1 MANFDLMRQLA
12 RTKGGKIFLLVMD
25 GLGGLPMTPN
35 GLTELETAK
44 TPNMDRLA
52 KEGSLG
58 ATIPVR
64 RGITPGSGPAHLGL
78 FGYDP
83 VEYQIGRG
91 ILSALGVG
99 LDVKTGDVAA
109 RGNFC
114 TVDENGIVTDRRA
127 GRIATDKA
135 MERVEILR
143 QIQIPGVEVEVE
155 IEKEYRFVV
164 VMRGESLSHHL
175 ADTDPQVEGKK
186 PFPVAPLQQDPTT
199 ARTVRLFEQW
209 VDEAFKRL
217 QGHEP
222 ANGVLLRG
230 FATDPNL
237 PKYND
242 VYKLNAACVAVYP
255 MYKGVSQLVGMQII
269 DTQGLET
276 PAEEFGKVAEIW
288 KDFDF
293 VFCHIKK
300 TDSYAEDGKFDEK
313 VHLIEQVDAALP
325 TILDL
330 KPDVVM
336 ITGDHSTPAKLKSHS
351 WHPVPLLLWAPAT
364 HMPDH
369 AEAFGERACY
379 NGALGQLP
387 AYDVMQLALAHA
399 LRLDKFGA

>member
-1 MANFDLMRQLA
+1 MANFELIRQLA
-12 RTKGGKIFLLVMD
+12 RAKGGKIFLLVMD
-25 GLGGLPMTPN
+25 GLGGLPLTAD

-52 KEGSLG
+52 KEGCLG

-64 RGITPGSGPAHLGL
+64 RGITPGSGPAHLSL

-99 LDVKTGDVAA
+99 VDVKSGDVAA

-114 TVDENGIVTDRRA
+114 TVDAEGVVTDRRA
-127 GRIATDKA
+127 GRIATEDALK
-135 MERVEILR
+135 RVEILR
-143 QIQIPGVEVEVE
+143 QIQIPGVEIEVE

-164 VMRGESLSHHL
+164 VMRGEGLSHYL

-186 PFPVAPLQQDPTT
+186 PFPISPLRQDPAT
-199 ARTVRLFEQW
+199 ARTARYFEQW
-209 VDEAFKRL
+209 VTEAHKRL
-217 QGHEP
+217 QGQEP

-237 PKYND
+237 PKYDD
-242 VYKLNAACVAVYP
+242 VYQLKAACVAVYP
-255 MYKGVSQLVGMQII
+255 MYKGVSQLVGMQVI
-269 DTQGLET
+269 DTKGLET
-276 PAEEFGKVAEIW
+276 PAEEFNKVAEIW
-288 KDFDF
+288 NDFDF

-325 TILDL
+325 TILGL
-330 KPDVVM
+330 KPDVVI

-351 WHPVPLLLWAPAT
+351 WHPVPLLLWAPKT
-364 HMPDH
+364 HMPD
-369 AEAFGERACY
+369 AATGFGERACY
-379 NGALGQLP
+379 AGALGQMP
-387 AYDVMQLALAHA
+387 AYDVMPLALAHA
-399 LRLDKFGA
+399 LRLDKYGA

>member
-25 GLGGLPMTPN
+25 GLGGLPMTPG

-52 KEGSLG
+52 KEGCLG

-99 LDVKTGDVAA
+99 LDVRTGDVAA

-127 GRIATDKA
+127 GRIATEKA

-164 VMRGESLSHHL
+164 VMRGEGLSHYL

-186 PFPVAPLQQDPTT
+186 PFPIAPLQQDPAT
-199 ARTVRLFEQW
+199 ARTARFFEQW

-217 QGHEP
+217 KGHEP

-237 PKYND
+237 PKYSD

-276 PAEEFGKVAEIW
+276 PAEEFAKVAEIW

-313 VHLIEQVDAALP
+313 VHLIEQVDAALS

-387 AYDVMQLALAHA
+387 AHDVMQLALAHA
-399 LRLDKFGA
+399 QRLDKFGA